1 MFLTFLLKTT
11 SKNHTQI
18 IKGVLHE
25 NAGRFYVEYIPKTV
39 YNERKIHRRLQIMRD
54 HRNQSKKRKKYA
66 PMIICLLVILVLVG
80 VPLIVVVMVKYRWI
94 ITDTTNEWIGFWGG
108 YLGALIGGALTLVG
122 VIITIKNEEKVRK
135 ENEIRLMRPVLS
147 GKIEILERRDIKK
160 LKNGRG
166 AILNI
171 AGEQAGN
178 GERYDNSSFEEY
190 FKQKKNSSVKVIRYR
205 LVNLSNYSANN
216 VSVKVN
222 EREGFPPFSL
232 LPMDEAVAFF
242 IISLS
247 SCENEKHTELRLEF
261 VFEDELVFCI
271 VDI

>member
-1 MFLTFLLKTT
+1 
-11 SKNHTQI
+11 
-18 IKGVLHE
+18 
-25 NAGRFYVEYIPKTV
+25 
-39 YNERKIHRRLQIMRD
+39 
-54 HRNQSKKRKKYA
+54 
-66 PMIICLLVILVLVG
+66 
-80 VPLIVVVMVKYRWI
+80 
-94 ITDTTNEWIGFWGG
+94 
-108 YLGALIGGALTLVG
+108 
-122 VIITIKNEEKVRK
+122 
-135 ENEIRLMRPVLS
+135 MRPVLS

-261 VFEDELVFCI
+261 VFEDELGEKRYKQKDMLRFYKDKNGKIYNECGI
-271 VDI
+271 MAMTHPEEISNK